1 MTLVCVL
8 EAQPEPTVSWFRGD
22 AALAESNRYARQKL
36 EQHLKQYN
44 IKLHSRLCDRL
55 KIKVLREAN
64 DTFRLS
70 VEIAK
75 LVAADGGT
83 YKCVA
88 KNAFGDATANLTLN
102 FQGV

>member
-1 MTLVCVL
+1 MQRSPKAIGT
-8 EAQPEPTVSWFRGD
+8 RH
-22 AALAESNRYARQKL
+22 KL
-36 EQHLKQYN
+36 EKQANNLKPLN
-44 IKLHSRLCDRL
+44 IGLHSLLCNRL
-55 KIKVLREAN
+55 KIKVSKEAN
-64 DTFRLS
+64 DAFPLS

-102 FQGV
+102 FQGVQLWTD